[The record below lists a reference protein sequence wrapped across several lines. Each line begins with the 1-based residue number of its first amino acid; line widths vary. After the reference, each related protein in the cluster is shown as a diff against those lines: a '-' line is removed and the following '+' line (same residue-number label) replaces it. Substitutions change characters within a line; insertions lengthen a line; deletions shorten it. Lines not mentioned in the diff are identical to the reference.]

1 MKRVHLV
8 NLTNIGGA
16 EKILLNFLKFKESGT
31 DIIIN
36 IGKKTDP
43 EIVKSFPGLK
53 ILSSASLFDEGKIR
67 APKFMR
73 ENLLLRK
80 IKKISP
86 DRLIVWDYVANF
98 PKRPKAKKIIFYD
111 HGCSWR
117 FPDNKKTHL
126 FFKKIDGCIAVSH
139 ASRRIMELRFN
150 LTCPIKVIKNN
161 LADKTFVSEKTF
173 RDFAEKKVILGT
185 ASRLVSLKAIGVSM
199 LTLKKLIEQG
209 IDAEL
214 YIAGKGP
221 EESEL
226 HLLADSLGISSK
238 VNFLGFINDLSDFYQ
253 KIDLY
258 MSTPVT
264 ESFGLSCLDAIL
276 HHVPV
281 IYPIIDGQPEV
292 IENGVTGIGIIPTLT
307 QKEYEEKTGIDINF
321 PHEIYDPTGDR
332 LTTAKVLDEKNCAGE
347 IKKLIESKKIKNLSD
362 NTLKFSK
369 EYSESEKFR
378 VYISDLEEGF
388 NNWV

>member
-53 ILSSASLFDEGKIR
+53 VLSSASLFDEGKIR

-80 IKKISP
+80 INKISP
-86 DRLIVWDYVANF
+86 DRLIIWDYVANF

-111 HGCSWR
+111 HGCSWC

-126 FFKKIDGCIAVSH
+126 FFEKVDGCIAVSY
-139 ASRRIMELRFN
+139 ASKRIMELRFN
-150 LTCPIKVIKNN
+150 LSCPIKVIKND
-161 LADKTFVSEKTF
+161 LEGKVVYPEKTF
-173 RDFAEKKVILGT
+173 RDFSEKKIILGT

-199 LTLKKLIEQG
+199 LTLKQLIERG
-209 IDAEL
+209 INAEL

-221 EESEL
+221 EESGL
-226 HLLADSLGISSK
+226 RLLADRLGISSK
-238 VNFLGFINDLSDFYQ
+238 VKFLGFIDDLSKFY
-253 KIDLY
+253 KNIDLY
-258 MSTPVT
+258 ISTSVA

-281 IYPIIDGQPEV
+281 IYPITNGQPEV
-292 IENGVTGIGIIPTLT
+292 IENGVTGVGIIPTVT
-307 QKEYEEKTGIDINF
+307 QREYEEKTGIDINF
-321 PHEIYDPTGDR
+321 PHKIYDPTYDR
-332 LTTAKVLDEKNCAGE
+332 LTTAKVIDEKKCAEE
-347 IKKLIESKKIKNLSD
+347 ITKLIEDNRINSLVKNTIDFCTEHSKSGKFNEYILS
-362 NTLKFSK
+362 
-369 EYSESEKFR
+369 
-378 VYISDLEEGF
+378 LEGGF
-388 NNWV
+388 NHWK